1 MAKYRRCPEC
11 GAINPPSRLAC
22 IKCGLD
28 SLELE
33 KILDDTVPAQKEK
46 EYSVS
51 DHSSGFS
58 TVAMVRICDCGKHN
72 PMQAR
77 KCSEC
82 GEDISDIVPV
92 PETENENSSSQ
103 THFILSSL
111 DGEYAYE
118 LIDNLTF
125 VGRENKMQEYLSS
138 KQFVSR
144 KHAEF
149 LIEQGKLYIKN
160 HSTTNFTF
168 VNNDKLPEEKYVEL
182 NDEDEIGLGGKVMN
196 GSRQENAAYLIVRIG
211 SCT

>member
-1 MAKYRRCPEC
+1 MAKYRICPEC
-11 GAINPPSRLAC
+11 GTSNPPSRLAC
-22 IKCGLD
+22 IKCGSD
-28 SLELE
+28 SLEFE
-33 KILDDTVPAQKEK
+33 KILDDTVPVKE
-46 EYSVS
+46 ETPAPPTVS
-51 DHSSGFS
+51 QTG
-58 TVAMVRICDCGKHN
+58 TMVRICDCGKHN

-77 KCSEC
+77 KCSDC
-82 GEDISDIVPV
+82 GEDISDIIPV
-92 PETENENSSSQ
+92 QETETDQLVNEV
-103 THFILSSL
+103 HYILSSL

-160 HSTTNFTF
+160 HSNTNFTYL
-168 VNNDKLPEEKYVEL
+168 NNDKLPEDKYTEL
-182 NDEDEIGLGGKVMN
+182 NDGDEIGLGGKVLN
-196 GSRQENAAYLIVRIG
+196 GMRQDNAAYLMVRIG